1 MSNTA
6 QLTALRTSILA
17 FADKIKEISASAQN
31 AANAQKLEGYSLA
44 QVVEL
49 ISGATESTI
58 HDVELALQAFS
69 ERTDNPHQVT
79 KTQVG
84 LGNLQNYGIATN
96 VQALDEAVV
105 NAYMTPQRTWE
116 ALMHF
121 WATKVG
127 TAPETLDTI
136 QEIADA
142 LQNNPDVILA
152 LQDQIA
158 NKATRAEVNTATQA
172 IVDQIAQLELDI
184 AATYATKT
192 ELATQRGQLEASIAA
207 NATAVNNL
215 IGEVATKATAQ
226 SVTDLAAV
234 VATKASNQSVSELA
248 TLVDTKAN
256 SADVTTALTEL
267 ETAFNDAIA
276 SLNAS

>member
-49 ISGATESTI
+49 ISGATASTI
-58 HDVELALQAFS
+58 HDVELALQSFS
-69 ERTDNPHQVT
+69 ERTDNPHQVN

-121 WATKVG
+121 WANKVG

-142 LQNNPDVILA
+142 LQNNPDVITA
-152 LQDQIA
+152 LQDQVA

-192 ELATQRGQLEASIAA
+192 ELAAQRSQLEASIAT
-207 NATAVNNL
+207 NTTAVNNL
-215 IGEVATKATAQ
+215 VGEVATKATAQ

-234 VATKASNQSVSELA
+234 VATKASAQSVSDLA

-256 SADVTTALTEL
+256 AADVTTALTEL